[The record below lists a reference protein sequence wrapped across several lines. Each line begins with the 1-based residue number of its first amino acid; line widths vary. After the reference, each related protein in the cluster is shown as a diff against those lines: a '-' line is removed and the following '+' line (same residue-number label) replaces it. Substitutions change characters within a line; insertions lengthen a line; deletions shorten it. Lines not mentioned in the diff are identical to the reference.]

1 MSKTTRLR
9 NSGAPDRPAGCASA
23 RTRRSPGAVALLI
36 AALLAV
42 AAIAVVEPAWA
53 GTVRVGVLKFGTV
66 SWELDVI
73 QRNGL
78 DRAAGVEVEV
88 VELATNNATSVALQ
102 AGAVDIIV
110 TDWLWVTHQRAGGA
124 DYCFA
129 PYSISIGSLVVPASS
144 PIRGLADLEGKRLGI
159 AGGPV
164 DKSWLLFRALAIQRH
179 GIDLD
184 TAVDKI
190 FGAPPLL
197 NEQIALGEID
207 AVINNWNFVAQLEAK
222 GYRRVIGAE
231 EAAKALG
238 VSTDVPI
245 LGYVFGESWAEAHR
259 DDVLAFISASRAAK
273 ALLARSDAEWEK
285 LRPLMRAPDEATFL
299 ALRDGFRRGI
309 PASWGDA
316 QRADAARL
324 FEIMAELGGPELVG
338 RSDELQPGTFWP
350 EVTY

>member
-1 MSKTTRLR
+1 MSKATRSLS
-9 NSGAPDRPAGCASA
+9 SGASDRPARHPLARA
-23 RTRRSPGAVALLI
+23 RTRFG
-36 AALLAV
+36 AALLAL
-42 AAIAVVEPAWA
+42 AAIVLAHPAWG
-53 GTVRVGVLKFGTV
+53 GTIRVGVLKFGTV

-73 QRNGL
+73 ERNRL
-78 DRAAGVEVEV
+78 DEAAGVEVEV
-88 VELATNNATSVALQ
+88 VELATNNATAVALQ
-102 AGAVDIIV
+102 AGAVDVIV
-110 TDWLWVTHQRAGGA
+110 TDWLWVTHQRADGA
-124 DYCFA
+124 GYSFV
-129 PYSISIGSLVVPASS
+129 PYSTSIGALVVPASS
-144 PIRGLADLEGKRLGI
+144 PIRSLADLDGKRLGI

-164 DKSWLLFRALAIQRH
+164 DKSWLLFRALATQRH
-179 GIDLD
+179 GLDLD
-184 TAVDKI
+184 AAVDKV

-222 GYRRVIGAE
+222 GYRRVMGAE

-238 VSTDVPI
+238 VATDVPM
-245 LGYVFGESWAEAHR
+245 LGYVFDESWAEANR
-259 DDVLAFISASRAAK
+259 DDVLAFVEASRAAK

-309 PASWGDA
+309 PQSWGDA